1 MVIKN
6 IKIIMIIFFNK
17 FFFIYELNIK
27 NINIKR
33 NYTCPNRALEV
44 AGLVCSFKALI
55 MESENSNIEEEI
67 SLFNN
72 AEEQDKRKAT

>member
-6 IKIIMIIFFNK
+6 IKIIMIIFLKKICFIS
-17 FFFIYELNIK
+17 FIYEL
-27 NINIKR
+27 NIKR